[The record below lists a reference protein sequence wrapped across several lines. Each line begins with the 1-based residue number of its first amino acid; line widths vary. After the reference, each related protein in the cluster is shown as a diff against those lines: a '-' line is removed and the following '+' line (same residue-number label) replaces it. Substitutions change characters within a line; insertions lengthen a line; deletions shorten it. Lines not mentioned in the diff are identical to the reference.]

1 MENVAQLV
9 DFQNN
14 PNRYVDELSKSK
26 QPLFLTQ
33 SGKSS
38 IVLLDA
44 DYYQQLL
51 DRMDF
56 MQSVAEGL
64 EDYRL
69 NRTVP
74 AKEVFASIEQMIDK
88 AEQQ

>member
-1 MENVAQLV
+1 
-9 DFQNN
+9 
-14 PNRYVDELSKSK
+14 
-26 QPLFLTQ
+26 
-33 SGKSS
+33 
-38 IVLLDA
+38 
-44 DYYQQLL
+44 
-51 DRMDF
+51 MDF

-69 NRTVP
+69 KRTVP